1 MKKEILSFLALLL
14 TVTACA
20 GTPQTEEKPAETPV
34 VRTEEEKLTE
44 LGSPQEQTLEEQV
57 YQNLVEEIDN
67 EKYFIETV
75 QVREVSQEYV
85 DDLKANAKSNIYFGH
100 SLAEV
105 ADSFDG
111 NKFVF
116 TADEEGHTTVE
127 EFQEYTDPYEGA
139 ILDTAIGGG
148 LLLACVTV
156 SAVTAPG
163 AVAASPAISVILAAS
178 AKTGLTA
185 GASGAA
191 IAGLTTWLVEGAKTG
206 DFPAAGPEALKSAA
220 NGFKLG
226 AITGVI
232 TGGAAKTLDLKH
244 AAKNLTMNEA
254 ALIQKESKYSSD
266 LIRTLSSMD
275 EYKIY
280 KDSGLKE
287 VTLGGRKVLMSSD
300 INMSLQDKNGLANL
314 ERCRLGKP
322 PVDADGISIELHHVG
337 QANDGPL
344 AMLTKSQH
352 TGSGN
357 NCVLHPMACSADKA
371 SEINRPEFEK
381 IKSEIWK
388 ALAEMYTK

>member
-1 MKKEILSFLALLL
+1 MKKGILSLLVLLL
-14 TVTACA
+14 SVTACTGA
-20 GTPQTEEKPAETPV
+20 SHAEGNSPESHAQTTEEKKQIEIASLQELTP
-34 VRTEEEKLTE
+34 
-44 LGSPQEQTLEEQV
+44 SEQV
-57 YQNLVEEIDN
+57 YQNLVDEIDN

-75 QVREVSQEYV
+75 QVTEVSQEYI
-85 DDLKANAKSNIYFGH
+85 DELKANTKKNIYFGH
-100 SLAEV
+100 TLEEV
-105 ADSFDG
+105 AGRFDG

-116 TADEEGHTTVE
+116 TSDEEGRTTVE
-127 EFQEYTDPYEGA
+127 EFQEYSDPYEGV

-148 LLLACVTV
+148 LILASVTV
-156 SAVTAPG
+156 SAVAAPG
-163 AVAASPAISVILAAS
+163 APAISMILAAS
-178 AKTGLTA
+178 AKTGLTM
-185 GASGAA
+185 GTSGAVV
-191 IAGLTTWLVEGAKTG
+191 AGLTTWLVEGTKTG
-206 DFPAAGPEALKSAA
+206 DFPAAGPEALKNAA
-220 NGFKLG
+220 SGFKWG

-232 TGGAAKTLDLKH
+232 TGGASKALDLKYA
-244 AAKNLTMNEA
+244 AAKLTMNEA
-254 ALIQKESKYSSD
+254 AKIQKESKYSSD

-287 VTLGGRKVLMSSD
+287 VTLGGHKVLLSSD